1 MKNEN
6 DNYRVSLLIEIDPEK
21 KAIYLNDY
29 TQEKYINGFSNRF
42 KNKKDIIRLFENY
55 LYKNVNINLEEKKE
69 KKYYG
74 YRKNKRKNF
83 RER

>member
-1 MKNEN
+1 M
-6 DNYRVSLLIEIDPEK
+6 
-21 KAIYLNDY
+21 
-29 TQEKYINGFSNRF
+29 KYI
-42 KNKKDIIRLFENY
+42 KNY
-55 LYKNVNINLEEKKE
+55 LYKNVDINLEEKKE

>member
-21 KAIYLNDY
+21 KAVYLNDY
-29 TQEKYINGFSNRF
+29 TQEKYINGFSKRF

-55 LYKNVNINLEEKKE
+55 LY
-69 KKYYG
+69 
-74 YRKNKRKNF
+74 
-83 RER
+83 

>member
-1 MKNEN
+1 MDFQRDLKIRIGVNGG
-6 DNYRVSLLIEIDPEK
+6 SLE
-21 KAIYLNDY
+21 
-29 TQEKYINGFSNRF
+29 
-42 KNKKDIIRLFENY
+42 
-55 LYKNVNINLEEKKE
+55 YKNVNINLEEKKE